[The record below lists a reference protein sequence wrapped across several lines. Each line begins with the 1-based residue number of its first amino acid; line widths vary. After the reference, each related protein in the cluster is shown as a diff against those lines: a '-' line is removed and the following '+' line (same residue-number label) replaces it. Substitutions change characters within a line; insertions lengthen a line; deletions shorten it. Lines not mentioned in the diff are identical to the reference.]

1 MRTIA
6 VVNLKGGVAKT
17 ATVINVAAV
26 LAKDYKQ
33 HVLVIDADSQ
43 CNTTEFFGGDPSIG
57 NLADHLRAKWPS
69 GFDPAQELLN
79 VIRPSNFSGVD
90 LLCGDDSLMDLDLSK
105 VEGQEVNVGILRDL
119 RELIEELDDGLPP
132 EEAGMDW
139 CLIDCPPA
147 FNAASAAA
155 LLMAD
160 EVLIP
165 IKLDAFALRG
175 MANLLRQIE
184 NMRKIN
190 PHLRLLGCLPTMW
203 YRSKRTEESESILR
217 ESGLPVFD
225 HIRRT
230 DKVDEMT
237 FAQEPLLVSSPRS
250 AAGVDYRK
258 FVRELMK
265 GGMGNA

>member
-26 LAKDYKQ
+26 LARDYRQ
-33 HVLVIDADSQ
+33 QVLVIDADSQ
-43 CNTTEFFGGDPSIG
+43 CNTTEFFGGDPAQG
-57 NLADHLRAKWPS
+57 NLA
-69 GFDPAQELLN
+69 ELLRMEREEDPYLLPEEAALAA
-79 VIRPSNFSGVD
+79 IQDGNFEGVN

-105 VEGQEVNVGILRDL
+105 VEDQAVNVTVLRDL
-119 RELIEELDDGLPP
+119 RRYLDALGDEE
-132 EEAGMDW
+132 EECYDW

-160 EVLIP
+160 EVLVP
-165 IKLDAFALRG
+165 IKLDAFSLRG
-175 MANLLRQIE
+175 MTNLLRQID

-190 PHLRLLGCLPTMW
+190 PALRLLGCLPTMW
-203 YRSKRTEESESILR
+203 YKSPRTEEAEEVLQA
-217 ESGLPVFD
+217 SGLPVFG

-237 FAQEPLLVSSPRS
+237 FAQEPLLVTSPHS

-258 FVRELMK
+258 LVRELAK
-265 GGMGNA
+265 GGNGNA